1 MSKKLIK
8 AVYYT
13 RVSTNKEEQ
22 EQSFEAQEAYFKEL
36 LSKKN
41 GYELIGGYCEKG
53 VSGTKLSKRPEFNR
67 MLEDAGLKKVIN
79 KDKPQEIRK
88 KFISA
93 NYVLTDKEAKFE
105 MIFVKDSSRLA
116 RNTDIGVILK
126 KLKDKGVY
134 VHFVDLNRNNKN
146 PNDDI
151 LLNMLFS
158 LAQQES
164 VDKSAKVKFGASQSA
179 KNGTI
184 RCGNQLYGYAYNK
197 EENTL
202 RIIEEEAEIV
212 KTIFQLRVGGNGSRK
227 ICNHLKEQDVKTRK
241 GVDFRPNVV
250 SRILQNPAYTGK
262 LVRNKWDCNLIGESG
277 GQTQKDKSE
286 WIIEDTDKVDRI
298 IDDETFNKVQELI
311 YANINKNNGISK
323 GKYKGRTEFAQ
334 KIVCEKCE
342 KYYTRNSDKL
352 ADGSKKIFY
361 NCATKKSQGKKF
373 CDSRNVSSEEIEDM
387 INFFIQKGQYKKTT
401 KNFLNIIIER
411 QELKKASLYINKSDT
426 KEIDDIN
433 KQIEDYKGQLNKLVD
448 IFLGDNSNSAK
459 EVFNTKKELI
469 ETNIKKLENRLEELT
484 LSDRQIEEKENE
496 INHDI
501 KALQRYCDEVPE
513 NITREE
519 FIRDHLN
526 SFLVK
531 DNGKLYILTKTH
543 SLYVKLSKFLRHV
556 GRENEL
562 TLQ

>member
-1 MSKKLIK
+1 MSKKLIR

-67 MLEDAGLKKVIN
+67 MLEDAGLRKVIN

-93 NYVLTDKEAKFE
+93 DYVLTDNESKFE

-116 RNTDIGVILK
+116 RNTDIGIILK

-134 VHFVDLNRNNKN
+134 VYFCDLNRSNEN

-151 LLNMLFS
+151 VLNMLFS

-164 VDKSAKVKFGASQSA
+164 VDKSAKVRFGALQSA
-179 KNGTI
+179 KNGKI
-184 RCGNQLYGYAYNK
+184 RCGNQLYGYTYNK

-202 RIIEEEAEIV
+202 RIIKEEAKVV
-212 KTIFQLRVGGNGSRK
+212 KKVFELRSKGNGARK
-227 ICNHLKEQDVKTRK
+227 ICNYLNEKGIKTRK
-241 GVDFRPNVV
+241 GVEFKQNVI
-250 SRILQNPAYTGK
+250 SRMLQNPTYTGR
-262 LVRNKWDCNLIGESG
+262 LVRNKFDCHMIGESG

-286 WIIEDTDKVDRI
+286 WIIEDSDKVDRI

-311 YANINKNNGISK
+311 NANISKNNGISK
-323 GKYKGRTEFAQ
+323 GQYKGRTELAQ
-334 KIVCEKCE
+334 KIVCEKCQ
-342 KYYTRNSDKL
+342 KYYTRNTDKL

-361 NCATKKSQGKKF
+361 NCATKKSKGKNF
-373 CDSRNVSSEEIEDM
+373 CDSRNVSSEEIEHM

-411 QELKKASLYINKSDT
+411 QELKKASLYTNKSDT
-426 KEIDDIN
+426 KEIEDIK
-433 KQIEDYKGQLNKLVD
+433 KQIEDYKVQLNKLVD

-459 EVFNTKKELI
+459 EVFNSKKELI
-469 ETNIKKLENRLEELT
+469 ENDMKKLENRLGELT
-484 LSDRQIEEKENE
+484 LSDREIEKKENE

-501 KALQRYCDEVPE
+501 KALQKYCEEVPE
-513 NITREE
+513 DITREE
-519 FIRDHLN
+519 FIRDHLI
-526 SFLVK
+526 SFVVK
-531 DNGKLYILTKTH
+531 DDGKVYIFTKTH
-543 SLYVKLSKFLRHV
+543 KLYVKLSKFLRHV
-556 GRENEL
+556 GRENK
-562 TLQ
+562 